1 MFKNNS
7 QSISLNDIFFGSEQ
21 SKYAGI
27 ALFGTIFVL
36 CIAILFSSSKIPIDQ
51 RLAFVLFILIAS
63 APSVLMT
70 LFELTCIVTGG
81 NSTTRWW
88 CWLLAWVIA
97 VIIILY
103 CILVVIS
110 LISSMAGYDVA
121 NQRAVIKED
130 EKKNE
135 NVADL
140 ELANDFANKMLRED
154 DEIKNASKKVSAPV
168 AKKVAPR
175 QVPPQVPPQAPP
187 QAPPSQMPQLMPQ
200 RVPQQYSGDIMGFDT
215 ASSGY
220 ASL

>member
-21 SKYAGI
+21 SRYAGI

-97 VIIILY
+97 VIIIIY

-140 ELANDFANKMLRED
+140 ELANDYANKMLKD
-154 DEIKNASKKVSAPV
+154 DEEIKNPPKKVAPPV
-168 AKKVAPR
+168 AKKVA
-175 QVPPQVPPQAPP
+175 PPQAPP
-187 QAPPSQMPQLMPQ
+187 QAPPTQMPQLMPQ
-200 RVPQQYSGDIMGFDT
+200 RVPQQVPQQMPQEHSDNIMGFDA

>member
-154 DEIKNASKKVSAPV
+154 DEIKNACLLYTSPS
-168 AKKVAPR
+168 PR
-175 QVPPQVPPQAPP
+175 
-187 QAPPSQMPQLMPQ
+187 
-200 RVPQQYSGDIMGFDT
+200 D
-215 ASSGY
+215 
-220 ASL
+220 